1 MTTWLA
7 CQPPQQEPS
16 VQHPTQVL
24 AAASHDLR
32 QPLHA
37 LSLYLGEL
45 SALELPERARRALND
60 ATQCAQDMAEMLS
73 SALDMSRLHAQQDVP
88 SMGVFCI
95 GTVLSRV
102 ARTFAPLAH
111 SRGVRLKVRASRH
124 LVCSDPVMVER
135 IAMNFVSNA
144 VRHAPG
150 GRVLV
155 ACRARGHTLR
165 LCVHDNGR
173 GIPQAQQQAI
183 FNEFYRVDATSHPDR
198 SGGFGLGLA
207 IVRRLAQALQA
218 PVVVRSTPGRG
229 SMFAVD
235 LPLLRQN
242 AASAHTVPCAT
253 GLAGKLVLIIDDDAQ
268 ALHAASADLRKAGCA
283 VVCARSGR
291 AAMDAAANLSRVPD
305 AIICLDTPACGPAGR
320 APIEA
325 LREEFNCDI
334 PALLRKPRDQVTLV
348 NALGSL
354 LNAKESS

>member
-7 CQPPQQEPS
+7 CQPPPQEPS

-45 SALELPERARRALND
+45 SALELPERARRAIHD

-73 SALDMSRLHAQQDVP
+73 SALDMSRLNAQQDVP
-88 SMGVFCI
+88 SMSVFCI

-135 IAMNFVSNA
+135 IAMNFISNA

-155 ACRARGHTLR
+155 GCRARGQTLR

-173 GIPQAQQQAI
+173 GIAQAQQQAI

-242 AASAHTVPCAT
+242 PAAPCAT
-253 GLAGKLVLIIDDDAQ
+253 GLTGKLVLLIDDDTQ
-268 ALHAASADLRKAGCA
+268 ALHGASADLRKAGCT
-283 VVCARSGR
+283 VVCARPGR
-291 AAMDAAANLSRVPD
+291 AAMEAAAALSRVPD

-320 APIEA
+320 ALIEA

-334 PALLRKPRDQVTLV
+334 PALLRKPRDQITLV